1 MAKVAVLFKVFTD
14 AGSEEEVRKRIV
26 EQLRPNGTQ
35 LEEIAFG
42 IKMIK
47 VQFVYE
53 DEQGSTKLEES
64 LRKVQGVKEVEVM
77 EETLL

>member
-1 MAKVAVLFKVFTD
+1 MAKVAVLFKVFTEP
-14 AGSEEEVRKRIV
+14 GNEENVRKTIV
-26 EQLRPNGTQ
+26 DTLKPNGTS
-35 LEEIAFG
+35 LEELAFG

-53 DEQGSTKLEES
+53 DEQGSTKLEDS
-64 LRKVQGVKEVEVM
+64 LRNTPGVTEVEVI